1 VRFDAERRAP
11 LLAVGAMSGTSLDG
25 VTVALVRIEEPAPDD
40 IRVALLAHRTQS
52 YSATQQARLAA
63 AVAGGTPRDLT
74 LLDADLGG
82 WFADAVEGLL
92 REEAVGVVA
101 MRSDAGR
108 NAAGSGTP
116 SLAFVASHGQTIWHE
131 PRRATLQ
138 LGDPAVLAERLG
150 VPIVADFRSRDV
162 AAGGEGAPLVPR
174 ADRLLFS
181 RPDGPR
187 ALLNLGGIANFTVVP
202 PRGDPAPLLA
212 FDTGPG
218 VMVVDACVRRLFPG
232 RRFDE
237 DGAIARSGRVLEP
250 VVTASLAH
258 PFFHADPPKSTG
270 REQFGEA
277 FAEGLLA
284 RCLEAGGAPA
294 DAVATAVE
302 LTARAVALGARL
314 IPPALAPLDVV
325 RSGGGARNPALVAAI
340 ERCWPG
346 VAHRAFDDLFFDGEA
361 KEAVAFALLGYL
373 TWTGRPGNEP
383 GATGATGPRV
393 LGSVTPP

>member
-1 VRFDAERRAP
+1 VRFDAEGRAP

-25 VTVALVRIEEPAPDD
+25 VTVALVRIEEPGPDD
-40 IRVALLAHRTQS
+40 IRVALLAHRTLA
-52 YSATQQARLAA
+52 YTAEQQARLAA

-74 LLDADLGG
+74 LLHADLGA
-82 WFADAVEGLL
+82 WCADAVEALL
-92 REEAVGVVA
+92 R
-101 MRSDAGR
+101 
-108 NAAGSGTP
+108 AAGASP
-116 SLAFVASHGQTIWHE
+116 IAFVASHGQTIWHE

-138 LGDPAVLAERLG
+138 LGNPAVLAERLG
-150 VPIVADFRSRDV
+150 VPVVSDFRSRDV

-181 RPDGPR
+181 RTDGPR

-202 PRGDPAPLLA
+202 RRGDAAPVLA

-218 VMVVDACVRRLFPG
+218 VMVIDACVRRLFPG
-232 RRFDE
+232 LRFDE

-250 VVTASLAH
+250 VVAASLAH
-258 PFFHADPPKSTG
+258 PFFRAAPPKSTG
-270 REQFGEA
+270 RELFGET

-284 RCLEAGGAPA
+284 RCLEASGAPA
-294 DAVATAVE
+294 DAVATATE

-325 RSGGGARNPALVAAI
+325 RSGGGARNPVLVAAI
-340 ERCWPG
+340 ERRWPG
-346 VAHRAFDDLFFDGEA
+346 VAHRAFDELYFDGEA

-383 GATGATGPRV
+383 GATGAAGPRV

>member
-25 VTVALVRIEEPAPDD
+25 VTVALVRIEEPTPDD
-40 IRVALLAHRTQS
+40 VRVALLAHRTRP
-52 YSATQQARLAA
+52 YAPEQQARLAA
-63 AVAGGTPRDLT
+63 AVQGGTPRDLA
-74 LLDADLGG
+74 LLHADLGA
-82 WFADAVEGLL
+82 WFADAVETLL
-92 REEAVGVVA
+92 RE
-101 MRSDAGR
+101 AG
-108 NAAGSGTP
+108 AP
-116 SLAFVASHGQTIWHE
+116 PVAFVASHGQTIWHE

-138 LGDPAVLAERLG
+138 LGNPAVLAERLG
-150 VPIVADFRSRDV
+150 VPVIADFRSRDV

-187 ALLNLGGIANFTVVP
+187 VLLNLGGIANFTVVP
-202 PRGDPAPLLA
+202 RRGDPAPVLA

-218 VMVVDACVRRLFPG
+218 VMVIDACVRRLFPG

-237 DGAIARSGRVLEP
+237 DGAIARSGRVLEA
-250 VVTASLAH
+250 VVEERLAQ
-258 PFFHADPPKSTG
+258 PFFRVAPPKSTG
-270 REQFGEA
+270 RELFGEA
-277 FAEGLLA
+277 FAEVLLA
-284 RCLEAGGAPA
+284 RCLEASGAPA
-294 DAVATAVE
+294 DAVATATE

-340 ERCWPG
+340 ERHWPG
-346 VAHRAFDDLFFDGEA
+346 VAHRAFADLFFDGEA

-383 GATGATGPRV
+383 GATGAAGPRV

>member
-25 VTVALVRIEEPAPDD
+25 VTVALVRIEEATPDD
-40 IRVALLAHRTQS
+40 IRVALLAHRTLAYTAEQRG
-52 YSATQQARLAA
+52 RLAA
-63 AVAGGTPRDLT
+63 AVQGGTPRDLT
-74 LLDADLGG
+74 LLHADLGA
-82 WFADAVEGLL
+82 WFADAVEALL
-92 REEAVGVVA
+92 RE
-101 MRSDAGR
+101 AG
-108 NAAGSGTP
+108 AP
-116 SLAFVASHGQTIWHE
+116 PIAFVASHGQTIWHE

-138 LGDPAVLAERLG
+138 LGEHGGIAEL
-150 VPIVADFRSRDV
+150 
-162 AAGGEGAPLVPR
+162 E
-174 ADRLLFS
+174 RLLFS

-202 PRGDPAPLLA
+202 RRGDPAPVLA

-218 VMVVDACVRRLFPG
+218 VMVIDACVRRLFPG

-237 DGAIARSGRVLEP
+237 DGAIARSGRVLEA
-250 VVTASLAH
+250 VVEASLAQ
-258 PFFHADPPKSTG
+258 PFFRAAPPKSTG
-270 REQFGEA
+270 RELFGEA
-277 FAEGLLA
+277 FAEALLA
-284 RCLEAGGAPA
+284 RCLEASGAPA
-294 DAVATAVE
+294 DAVATATE

-314 IPPALAPLDVV
+314 IPPALVPLDVV

-346 VAHRAFDDLFFDGEA
+346 VTHRAFDDLYFDGEA

-383 GATGATGPRV
+383 GATGAAGPRV